1 MTLPPFTDRIF
12 YLDRR
17 DFFAHITYL
26 TSDLWALFVLD
37 EDGEWEL
44 ETSAPT
50 YEQLFQM
57 IRPFNPDLLL
67 EESW

>member
-17 DFFAHITYL
+17 DFLAHITYL

-37 EDGEWEL
+37 DDGEWEL
-44 ETSAPT
+44 EMSAST
-50 YEQLFQM
+50 YEILFQR
-57 IRPFNPDLLL
+57 IRQFEPNLLL
-67 EESW
+67 EEPW

>member
-17 DFFAHITYL
+17 DFLAHITYL

-37 EDGEWEL
+37 DDGEWEL
-44 ETSAPT
+44 ETSART
-50 YEQLFQM
+50 YEDLFQK
-57 IRPFNPDLLL
+57 IRPFNPDVLL
-67 EESW
+67 EEPW